1 MMPAK
6 EVGGDFYDFFF
17 VDQDVLAM
25 VIADVSGK
33 GIPAAMF
40 MMMAKSMIQTQ
51 AASGRSPGVVLE
63 NVNRLIC
70 ENNQEDMFVTVWFA
84 TLDLRTGLLTA
95 ANAGHEYPVLKKPD
109 GNFEIYK
116 DKHGFVIG
124 GMDGV
129 KYREYT
135 LTLEPGAKLFV
146 YTDGVP
152 EATDDMGGL
161 FGTDR
166 MLAALNSAPAA
177 SPEGVLK
184 NMRKAVDEFVGG
196 AEQFDDLTMM
206 CIEFRQKKQ

>member
-1 MMPAK
+1 MTPAK

-25 VIADVSGK
+25 IIADVSGK

-70 ENNQEDMFVTVWFA
+70 ENNQEDMFVTIWFA
-84 TLDLRTGLLTA
+84 TLDLRAGLLTA

-124 GMDGV
+124 GMKDL
-129 KYREYT
+129 KFREYEIQM
-135 LTLEPGAKLFV
+135 EPGAKLFV
-146 YTDGVP
+146 YTDGVA
-152 EATDDMGGL
+152 EATNAEKEL
-161 FGTDR
+161 FGMERTVD
-166 MLAALNSAPAA
+166 ALNEAKDGTPD
-177 SPEGVLK
+177 EILRTVNG
-184 NMRKAVDEFVGG
+184 AVERFVGS